1 MGWASGSAIA
11 ESVWDSVR
19 KYIPKAKRQKVARE
33 IVDVFES
40 EDCDTM
46 YEAERLM
53 KDAGLDQ
60 EEDDE
65 ECS

>member
-19 KYIPKAKRQKVARE
+19 KHIPKDKRQKVARE
-33 IVDVFES
+33 IVEVFES

-46 YEAERLM
+46 DEARRLM
-53 KDAGLDQ
+53 KDAGL
-60 EEDDE
+60 ENRGED
-65 ECS
+65 